1 MGSHDNSIAI
11 TVFLITIVAAFAFSV
26 LGRQRDRG
34 RTSVIAAQGM
44 NRWLVG
50 LSAGAT
56 ANSGFV
62 VAGAVGLGYSFG
74 LHWVMLPLAWFLGDL
89 AFWTWFPHRINAAG
103 RTTGASTVADLITT
117 GLGNR
122 QARLIRSVIALV
134 VLACLGGYTA
144 AQWLAGEKFVTGAF
158 GLDPNLALFGFAAVI
173 VAYTSIGGFRGSMYT
188 DSYQAVLR
196 LIATTVAIGALAFV
210 ALADPGAVW
219 NELSNAEPD
228 FLALFPAATF
238 VSTFA
243 FVLGYAAAALG
254 FGLGQPQVL
263 TRYMSASSPEEA
275 QAAKWIY
282 LFFVQYTWVAMT
294 LFGVLLRGVMPGLKD
309 GETGLAV
316 FFSNFMP
323 PLLTGIIIADI
334 FATIAATANSLIV
347 AMAQTIRYDLLGL
360 KDSKAGGRDLLLP
373 SFLVG
378 AATMALSLILEG
390 NVVTLAL
397 SSVAIMGA
405 GLAPSVLIRIL
416 GWRCTAS
423 SLFAAI
429 TAGTFTAIAWKLV
442 GFDATLNEALPG
454 MTAGIT
460 VNWLTAWLLSR
471 ASARQSNPAPST
483 LN

>member
-1 MGSHDNSIAI
+1 MNSHDNGIAI
-11 TVFLITIVAAFAFSV
+11 TVFLITIVAAFALSV
-26 LGRQRDRG
+26 LGRLRDRG
-34 RTSVIAAQGM
+34 STSAIAAQGM

-62 VAGAVGLGYSFG
+62 VAGAVGLGYAFG
-74 LHWVMLPLAWFLGDL
+74 MHWVLLPLAWFLGDL
-89 AFWTWFPHRINAAG
+89 AFWAWFPRRINAVG
-103 RTTGASTVADLITT
+103 RATSASTVADLITA
-117 GLGNR
+117 GLDKR
-122 QARLIRSVIALV
+122 PARLVRGLIALV

-158 GLDPNLALFGFAAVI
+158 GLDPNFALLGFAAVI
-173 VAYTSIGGFRGSMYT
+173 VAYTSIGGFRGSIYT

-196 LIATTVAIGALAFV
+196 LIATTVAIGALTFV
-210 ALADPGAVW
+210 ALANPSAVR
-219 NELSNAEPD
+219 NELGAAGPN
-228 FLALFPAATF
+228 FLALFPDMTF
-238 VSTFA
+238 ASTFA

-294 LFGVLLRGVMPGLKD
+294 LFGVLLRGVMPGLED
-309 GETGLAV
+309 GETGLAA
-316 FFSNFMP
+316 FFSKFMP

-347 AMAQTIRYDLLGL
+347 AMAQTVKYDLLGL
-360 KDSKAGGRDLLLP
+360 GDSKAEGSDLMLP
-373 SFLVG
+373 SILVG
-378 AATMALSLILEG
+378 AATMGLSLVLKG

-405 GLAPSVLIRIL
+405 GLAPSVLVRIL
-416 GWRCTAS
+416 GWRYTPT

-429 TAGTFTAIAWKLV
+429 AAGTFTAIAWKLV
-442 GFDATLNEALPG
+442 GFDAVLNEALPG
-454 MTAGIT
+454 MSAGIA
-460 VNWLTAWLLSR
+460 VNWLIARLLSR
-471 ASARQSNPAPST
+471 VIARQAAPIPST